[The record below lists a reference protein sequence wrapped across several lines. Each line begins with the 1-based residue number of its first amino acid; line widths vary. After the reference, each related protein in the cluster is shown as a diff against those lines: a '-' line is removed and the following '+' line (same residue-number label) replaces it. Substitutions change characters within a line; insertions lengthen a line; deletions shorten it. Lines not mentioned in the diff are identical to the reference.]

1 MSFQSLYTA
10 ATGMQAMET
19 KLDVI
24 ANNLANNNT
33 TAFKRDRAN
42 FEDLLY
48 RQYRLP
54 GSQDSDG
61 NITSTGV
68 DVGLGV
74 RVSSTQAD
82 FDQGSFQNTGN
93 QLDIAI
99 DGKGFFE
106 VTGQG
111 GERLYTRAGNLGI
124 NANGQLVIGSATL
137 GYLLNPPVTIPQ
149 EATSVV
155 IAPSGEVS
163 YSQANQDTYT
173 QAGTITL
180 ATFVNPDGLLKMGD
194 NLFAATPAS
203 GPVNSGQTPGQ
214 QGVGN
219 VQQGFLEAS
228 NVEPTTELIE
238 LINTQ
243 RSFELNSQM
252 IRAGDEILQLIANLR
267 R

>member
-1 MSFQSLYTA
+1 MAFQSLYTA
-10 ATGMQAMET
+10 ATGMQAMEM

-33 TAFKRDRAN
+33 TGFKRDRAN

-54 GSQDSDG
+54 GSQDADG

-82 FDQGSFQNTGN
+82 FDQGAFQNTGN
-93 QLDIAI
+93 ELDIAI
-99 DGKGFFE
+99 EGRGFFE
-106 VTGQG
+106 VTGPG
-111 GERLYTRAGNLGI
+111 GERLYTRAGNLGV
-124 NANGQLVIGSATL
+124 NANGQLVVGSATL
-137 GYLLNPPVTIPQ
+137 GYQLNPAVTIPQ

-155 IAPSGEVS
+155 IDPTGEVR
-163 YSQANQDTYT
+163 YSQAGQETYT
-173 QAGTITL
+173 TAGNITL

-203 GPVNSGQTPGQ
+203 GPVNSGQVPGQ
-214 QGVGN
+214 QGVGFI
-219 VQQGFLEAS
+219 QQGFLEAS
-228 NVEPTTELIE
+228 NVEATTELID

-243 RSFELNSQM
+243 RSFELNSQV
-252 IRAGDEILQLIANLR
+252 IRAGDEIMELVANLR